1 MKSIL
6 TSLLLMTCLTSWA
19 QLPEGSFAPDFTA
32 MDIDSVEHNLY
43 SYLDSG
49 YQVIL
54 DFSATWCGPCWNYH
68 TSGVLEELYEAYGP
82 DGTNEIRVF
91 FIEGDD
97 STTSADLQGT
107 GTSTAGDWITGTSYP
122 IIDNAGDIFATFE
135 NTYYPTIY
143 TVCPSGLIT
152 ESGQATV
159 VGHEAVLQSATCAP
173 ASFPNDGLLVGYAG
187 DDYSCG
193 DNLANLAVRLMNQ
206 GLDTLTSCSIQVSRQ
221 LPFNQTE
228 VIGTY
233 DWTGSL
239 ATYEV
244 TTAELTGLA
253 IDAQTLFNFDIVSAD
268 DNPGNNS
275 TIGEVLKSEEIANN
289 IEIRLFTDMN
299 PEETSWVLENA
310 AGDVITEVDAGTEI
324 SQGQTEYIWDVTLPD
339 LGCYS
344 LTLMDLAG
352 DGHIGGALS
361 LDGVGSL
368 TVSSMDG
375 ETTLEQE
382 LFFQTTAE
390 FSEVRFE
397 FEASSI
403 THVTELDSDLGLV
416 LYPNPT
422 HGPST
427 LEFHAAQSGAGHLFV
442 RNVLGASVLEQS
454 LGNLPAGTHRL
465 NLDLGFL
472 VPGAYMVDLQMDN
485 VVHTLRLLKD

>member
-1 MKSIL
+1 MKQFFAVVAAAMITLSA
-6 TSLLLMTCLTSWA
+6 SA
-19 QLPEGSFAPDFTA
+19 QLPDGSIAPDFTA
-32 MDIDSVEHNLY
+32 TDIDGVEHNLY
-43 SYLDSG
+43 DLLDEG

-54 DFSATWCGPCWNYH
+54 DFSATWCPPCWNYH
-68 TSGVLEELYEAYGP
+68 LAGTLETLYELYGP

-91 FIEGDD
+91 YIESDD
-97 STTSADLQGT
+97 NTTLDQLYGTNGT
-107 GTSTAGDWITGTSYP
+107 GQGQTTQGDWVTGTSYP

-187 DDYSCG
+187 DGYSCG

-275 TIGEVLKSEEIANN
+275 TFGEVLKSEEIANN
-289 IEIRLFTDMN
+289 IEIRVFTDMN
-299 PEETSWVLENA
+299 PEETSWLLENA

-324 SQGQTEYIWDVTLPD
+324 TQDKQSTSGTSPFLTWDATP
-339 LGCYS
+339 
-344 LTLMDLAG
+344 
-352 DGHIGGALS
+352 
-361 LDGVGSL
+361 
-368 TVSSMDG
+368 
-375 ETTLEQE
+375 
-382 LFFQTTAE
+382 
-390 FSEVRFE
+390 
-397 FEASSI
+397 
-403 THVTELDSDLGLV
+403 
-416 LYPNPT
+416 
-422 HGPST
+422 
-427 LEFHAAQSGAGHLFV
+427 
-442 RNVLGASVLEQS
+442 
-454 LGNLPAGTHRL
+454 
-465 NLDLGFL
+465 
-472 VPGAYMVDLQMDN
+472 
-485 VVHTLRLLKD
+485 